1 MEAKRM
7 GTGNQ
12 TDNNDEREQEETKQI
27 IQSIIENYKSL
38 EESIVSQLSLSNKC
52 HPTTTGTSR
61 ELIWLKLF
69 KNIIPKKFVIEHS
82 VFIIDSH
89 FGRSKEVDLAI
100 IDNAYTPYI
109 FQYGKLKFVPI
120 EAVAAV
126 IECKSKK
133 LDSGSLEKW
142 CESIKGLRTSRR
154 SIARMANGMV
164 VNGIMSPNHQEESK
178 EDSEANDKQNP
189 DQPSVQP
196 STQTST
202 RPIRIFCG
210 YDSDIGKGEQKV
222 KKFFDFWIIAKDEQ
236 EKRIEVE
243 TNQKEDDSLNEWY
256 IQLDHYGTENGKEIK
271 ESPVLKDYK
280 LDNFR
285 VMKGGE
291 EVSLLS
297 LNLQL
302 NQLLMLINNPILF
315 PHLSYAK
322 MFNDVDQKEEKE

>member
-1 MEAKRM
+1 MEEKRM
-7 GTGNQ
+7 GTETQ
-12 TDNNDEREQEETKQI
+12 TDKNDKSERKETKKI

-61 ELIWLKLF
+61 ELIWLQLF
-69 KNIIPKKFVIEHS
+69 ENIIPKKFVIEHS
-82 VFIIDSH
+82 VFIIDSD

-164 VNGIMSPNHQEESK
+164 VPNHQEESK

-189 DQPSVQP
+189 DKPSTQP

-243 TNQKEDDSLNEWY
+243 TNQKKDDSLNEWY
-256 IQLDHYGTENGKEIK
+256 IRLDHYETKIKEEIK

-280 LDNFR
+280 LDDFR
-285 VMKGGE
+285 VMKGEE

>member
-1 MEAKRM
+1 M

-12 TDNNDEREQEETKQI
+12 TDKNDESERKETKKI

-61 ELIWLKLF
+61 ELIWLQLF
-69 KNIIPKKFVIEHS
+69 ENIIPKKFVIEHS
-82 VFIIDSH
+82 VFIIDSD

-142 CESIKGLRTSRR
+142 CESIEGLRTSRR
-154 SIARMANGMV
+154 SIARMATGMV
-164 VNGIMSPNHQEESK
+164 IDGNMYTVNRCS
-178 EDSEANDKQNP
+178 DT
-189 DQPSVQP
+189 

-210 YDSDIGKGEQKV
+210 YDSDIGKGEWEAKE
-222 KKFFDFWIIAKDEQ
+222 FFDFWIIAKDET

-243 TNQKEDDSLNEWY
+243 TKREHSLQEWY
-256 IQLDHYGTENGKEIK
+256 LQLDHYEKSKEDKAIINSEK
-271 ESPVLKDYK
+271 LEKYK
-280 LDNFR
+280 LDAFR

>member
-1 MEAKRM
+1 MEEKRM
-7 GTGNQ
+7 GTETQ
-12 TDNNDEREQEETKQI
+12 TDKNDKSERKETKKI

-61 ELIWLKLF
+61 ELIWLQLF
-69 KNIIPKKFVIEHS
+69 ENIIPKKFVIEHS
-82 VFIIDSH
+82 VFIIDSD

-164 VNGIMSPNHQEESK
+164 VPNHQEESK

-189 DQPSVQP
+189 DKPSTQP

-210 YDSDIGKGEQKV
+210 YDSDIGKGEQKF

-243 TNQKEDDSLNEWY
+243 TNQKKDDSLNEWY
-256 IQLDHYGTENGKEIK
+256 IRLDHYETKIKEEIK

-280 LDNFR
+280 LDDFR
-285 VMKGGE
+285 VMKGEE